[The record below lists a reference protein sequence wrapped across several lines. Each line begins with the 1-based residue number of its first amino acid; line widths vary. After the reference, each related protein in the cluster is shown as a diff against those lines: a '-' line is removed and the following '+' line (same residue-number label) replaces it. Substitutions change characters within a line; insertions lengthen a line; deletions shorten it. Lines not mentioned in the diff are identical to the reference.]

1 MQLTERYS
9 IEKVKEM
16 LGDIVIECF
25 KHAKAQQKAEGY
37 IKLEQGFTTILLPGI
52 DVPFH
57 SHYLWAGVM
66 PFCACKHIST
76 SVPLKVIEHHINRS
90 SQKD

>member
-1 MQLTERYS
+1 
-9 IEKVKEM
+9 M

-25 KHAKAQQKAEGY
+25 ECAKAQQKAEGY
-37 IKLEQGFTTILLPGI
+37 IKLKQGFATILLPGI

-57 SHYLWAGVM
+57 SRYLWASVM
-66 PFCACKHIST
+66 PFRACKHIST
-76 SVPLKVIEHHINRS
+76 SVPSKVIERHIDRS

>member
-1 MQLTERYS
+1 M
-9 IEKVKEM
+9 M
-16 LGDIVIECF
+16 GDIVIECF
-25 KHAKAQQKAEGY
+25 ERVKAQQKAKGY
-37 IKLEQGFTTILLPGI
+37 IKLEQGFATIPLPGI

-57 SHYLWAGVM
+57 SCYLWASVM

-76 SVPLKVIEHHINRS
+76 SVPSKVIECHIDRS